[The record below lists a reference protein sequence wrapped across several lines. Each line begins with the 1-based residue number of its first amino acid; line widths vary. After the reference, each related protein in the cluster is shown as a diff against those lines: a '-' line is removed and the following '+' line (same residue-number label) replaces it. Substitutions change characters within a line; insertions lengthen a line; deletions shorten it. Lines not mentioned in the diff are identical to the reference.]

1 MSTVQNQG
9 TKIDYEVIGEGPT
22 VIAHH
27 GGGMDRET
35 WHRAGWIEPLASDF
49 RVVTF
54 DARGHG
60 DSDKPT
66 DPMDYSLD
74 LMVDDVVAVA
84 DACDAEEF
92 HFLGW
97 SMGAKVGWGVAG
109 QAQDRLGSIALIG
122 ADPEASD
129 ESAGEMIALLEQG
142 IEAATDALS
151 QMWEVPGWA
160 ADTYRDN
167 DPDALLAYFRSS
179 WPDLSDVPD
188 GLEVPTLLMC
198 GTEDEVHDAMVR
210 AARRADI
217 DLVELPGEDHMSSF
231 LSGEAREAYRD
242 FLVGVT

>member
-1 MSTVQNQG
+1 MSTVQSHG
-9 TKIDYEVIGEGPT
+9 TKIDYQVIGEGPT

-35 WHRAGWIEPLASDF
+35 WRQAGWIEPLASDF

-66 DPMDYSLD
+66 DPKDYSLD
-74 LMVDDVVAVA
+74 LMVGDVVAVA

-122 ADPEASD
+122 AEPEASD

-142 IEAATDALS
+142 IEAAADALS

-160 ADTYRDN
+160 PMNSPVCR
-167 DPDALLAYFRSS
+167 PR
-179 WPDLSDVPD
+179 
-188 GLEVPTLLMC
+188 
-198 GTEDEVHDAMVR
+198 
-210 AARRADI
+210 I
-217 DLVELPGEDHMSSF
+217 DQRH
-231 LSGEAREAYRD
+231 A
-242 FLVGVT
+242 T